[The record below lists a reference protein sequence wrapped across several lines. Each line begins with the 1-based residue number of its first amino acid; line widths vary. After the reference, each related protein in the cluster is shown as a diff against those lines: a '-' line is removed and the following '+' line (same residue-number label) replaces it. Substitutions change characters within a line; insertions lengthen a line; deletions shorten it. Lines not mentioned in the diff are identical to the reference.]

1 MAEQVRVEC
10 LESEEIEI
18 VTEAPEEE
26 TYGED
31 HDEEK
36 EEVVKY
42 SSTCVD
48 KKYTIIILI
57 LLILQLKWAKFMI
70 YGITTY

>member
-1 MAEQVRVEC
+1 MTRLFQLIMADQVEC

-31 HDEEK
+31 HDEEN
-36 EEVVKY
+36 EEVV
-42 SSTCVD
+42 
-48 KKYTIIILI
+48 
-57 LLILQLKWAKFMI
+57 
-70 YGITTY
+70 